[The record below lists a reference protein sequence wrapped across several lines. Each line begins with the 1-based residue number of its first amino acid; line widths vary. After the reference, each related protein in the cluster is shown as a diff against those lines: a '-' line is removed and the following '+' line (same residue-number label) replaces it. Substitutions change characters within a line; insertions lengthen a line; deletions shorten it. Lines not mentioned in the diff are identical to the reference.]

1 MSMLK
6 VLLVDDEAPQRELLA
21 GFLIKK
27 GAKVRQAQNGAEAIT
42 IYRDW
47 FSPVALVDMKMPG
60 MTGIE
65 LIAALREINPHIQ
78 IVMLTAFGSVETAVS
93 AMKAGACDYLTK
105 PVQDL
110 GELLLKL
117 ERASEQHRLV
127 VDNVVLESRLKD
139 AFPLTDFIGE
149 SHVIR
154 KVREMIST
162 VAPTDA
168 TVLITGQSGTGKE
181 VVARAIHAVSSR
193 ATNRLVTVNCAA
205 FPENLLES
213 ELFGFEKGAFTGADK
228 AKPGRFEL
236 AEGGTLF
243 LDEIGEMPLTM
254 QVKLLRV
261 LEDRKIERLGSVNQ
275 ISLNTRIVAATNR
288 NLEEAVSAKTFREDL
303 YYRLNVVRIELPSL
317 KERGGDI
324 LLLAEAFIRKHASK
338 MGKRIAGLTADA
350 ARQLTSY
357 HWPGNVRELDNILE
371 RAVILCRGSSIS
383 SEDIQGIGMGASA
396 DPQTSDQLTLADI
409 EKRAIRACLGA
420 NGWNMAISADKLGIH
435 RNTLRLKIKEYGLI
449 ES

>member
-1 MSMLK
+1 MSVLK
-6 VLLVDDEAPQRELLA
+6 VLLVDDEAPQRDLLA
-21 GFLIKK
+21 GYLGKK
-27 GAKVRQAQNGAEAIT
+27 GAQVRQASSGAEALSL
-42 IYRDW
+42 YRDW
-47 FSPVALVDMKMPG
+47 FSPVALIDMKMPG
-60 MTGIE
+60 MTGLE
-65 LIAALREINPHIQ
+65 LIIALRDINPYIQ

-110 GELLLKL
+110 DELLLKL
-117 ERASEQHRLV
+117 ERAAEQHRLI
-127 VDNVVLESRLKD
+127 VDNAALESRLKD
-139 AFPLTDFIGE
+139 AFPFTDFIGE
-149 SHVIR
+149 SSTIR
-154 KVREMIST
+154 KVRDLIST

-193 ATNRLVTVNCAA
+193 AINRLVTINCAA

-236 AEGGTLF
+236 ADGGTLF

-261 LEDRKIERLGSVNQ
+261 LEDRKIERLGSVTQ

-288 NLEEAVSAKTFREDL
+288 NLEEAVAAKRFREDL
-303 YYRLNVVRIELPSL
+303 YYRLNVVRIALPPL
-317 KERGGDI
+317 KDRGGDM

-338 MGKRIAGLTADA
+338 MGRRITGLTSDA
-350 ARQLTSY
+350 ARLLTSY
-357 HWPGNVRELDNILE
+357 NWPGNVRELDNILE
-371 RAVILCRGSSIS
+371 RAVILCRGSSIGA
-383 SEDIQGIGMGASA
+383 EEIQGIGISSSNEFSPSG
-396 DPQTSDQLTLADI
+396 QLTLAEL
-409 EKRAIRACLGA
+409 EKQSIRACLEA
-420 NGWNMAISADKLGIH
+420 NDWNMALSADKLGIH
-435 RNTLRLKIKEYGLI
+435 RNTLRLKIKEYGL
-449 ES
+449 SQN

>member
-1 MSMLK
+1 MSTLK
-6 VLLVDDEAPQRELLA
+6 LLLVDDEAPQRELLA
-21 GFLIKK
+21 GFLTKK
-27 GAKVRQAQNGAEAIT
+27 GANVCQASDGVSAIAL
-42 IYRDW
+42 YRDW

-60 MTGIE
+60 MSGLE
-65 LIAALREINPHIQ
+65 LITALREINPHIQ

-110 GELLLKL
+110 DELLLKL
-117 ERASEQHRLV
+117 ERAAEQNRLV
-127 VDNVVLESRLKD
+127 VDNTILESRLKD

-149 SHVIR
+149 SQAIK

-213 ELFGFEKGAFTGADK
+213 ELFGYEKGAFTGADK

-261 LEDRKIERLGSVNQ
+261 IEDRKIERLGSVNQ

-288 NLEEAVSAKTFREDL
+288 NLEEAVSAKAFREDL
-303 YYRLNVVRIELPSL
+303 FYRLNVVRIELPSL

-324 LLLAEAFIRKHASK
+324 LLLAEAFIGKHAGK
-338 MGKRIAGLTADA
+338 MGKRIIGMTKDS
-350 ARQLTSY
+350 ARMLTSY
-357 HWPGNVRELDNILE
+357 DWPGNVRELDNILE
-371 RAVILCRGSSIS
+371 RAVILCRGSSIGID
-383 SEDIQGIGMGASA
+383 DIQGIGKSGAA
-396 DPQTSDQLTLADI
+396 IEHASDQQTLAEI
-409 EKRAIRACLGA
+409 EKRAIRASLES
-420 NGWNMAISADKLGIH
+420 NDWNMALTADKLGIH
-435 RNTLRLKIKEYGLI
+435 RNTLRLKIKEYGLS
-449 ES
+449 ER